1 MLRLVCYKEG
11 GSPMT
16 TEMIESDLEMFVK
29 AQRQIDWADYFEV
42 YRGVSEDAI
51 MKGFKEDGMV
61 HWNDL
66 EISLV
71 K

>member
-1 MLRLVCYKEG
+1 MFRLICYKDG

-16 TEMIESDLEMFVK
+16 TEMVDNDLELFVK
-29 AQRQIDWADYFEV
+29 AQRQIDWADHFEV
-42 YRGVSEDAI
+42 CKGASEKRI
-51 MKGFKEDGMV
+51 MTGFKEDGMV